1 MANFTIEKNV
11 DPKNLYDINVARLQN
26 LKTCHFV
33 KVYENFRIFEILFRA
48 LIVITERRVSLKCPT
63 LQLAIRKRLSLF
75 STPRAIT
82 TAPLLKTARS
92 QKLYFSMPQTKNKNL
107 SHHQDSDLK
116 LQKSQ
121 FSRFFSGT
129 NAKTV
134 SVDFQRNGN
143 FFCMYKVIS
152 RWIKFYVQTRKSD
165 IFQNTIFRIYI
176 FDTLIYKCIKVKKK
190 TLRNARF
197 VYFSILFA
205 KAGARKSSNIDLLHR
220 NSWYLNHFVTY

>member
-11 DPKNLYDINVARLQN
+11 DPKNLYDINVARLEN

-33 KVYENFRIFEILFRA
+33 KVYENFRIFQILFRA

-107 SHHQDSDLK
+107 SHQDSDLK

-121 FSRFFSGT
+121 FSRFFFWNERKDRQCRFS
-129 NAKTV
+129 KK
-134 SVDFQRNGN
+134 RK
-143 FFCMYKVIS
+143 FFSACTK
-152 RWIKFYVQTRKSD
+152 
-165 IFQNTIFRIYI
+165 
-176 FDTLIYKCIKVKKK
+176 
-190 TLRNARF
+190 
-197 VYFSILFA
+197 
-205 KAGARKSSNIDLLHR
+205 
-220 NSWYLNHFVTY
+220 